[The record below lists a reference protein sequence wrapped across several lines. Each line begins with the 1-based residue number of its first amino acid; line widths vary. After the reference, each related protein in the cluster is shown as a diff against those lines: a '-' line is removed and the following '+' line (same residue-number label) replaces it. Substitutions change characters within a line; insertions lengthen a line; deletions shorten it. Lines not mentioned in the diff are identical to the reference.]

1 MKELDLIDQLNK
13 GINRAASIAQLG
25 MQVQYADQ
33 HLSDAFATIVDFLD
47 EAKEAADGLNDLR
60 MKRHESGQSLTNH

>member
-33 HLSDAFATIVDFLD
+33 HLSDA
-47 EAKEAADGLNDLR
+47 LR
-60 MKRHESGQSLTNH
+60 PSLIFWTKQRKPPMV